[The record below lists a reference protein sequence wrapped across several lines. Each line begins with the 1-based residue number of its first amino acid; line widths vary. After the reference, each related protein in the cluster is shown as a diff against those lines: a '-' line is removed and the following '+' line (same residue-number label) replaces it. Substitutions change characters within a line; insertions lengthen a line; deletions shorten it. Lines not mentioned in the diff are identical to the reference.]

1 VVDSRQDELE
11 AATNLSAQL
20 PAFNYSLAI
29 APQAD
34 SSLTG
39 SSTGSLVLA
48 DDWLKK
54 PEAVVLVAFAFL
66 VIIWQ
71 AYLDLS
77 EAAGSEEFLSGKK
90 LAERLGVS
98 YSTVNRRKY
107 QEDFGTWSRKLDP
120 DSISW
125 AYNKGRFLPVYQ
137 LDLVSDAE

>member
-11 AATNLSAQL
+11 VETDLAAQL
-20 PAFNYSLAI
+20 PAFNSSLAI

-34 SSLTG
+34 SSSA
-39 SSTGSLVLA
+39 SSLALA

-71 AYLDLS
+71 AYLDLA
-77 EAAGSEEFLSGKK
+77 EAVGSEEFLSGKK

-107 QEDFGTWSRKLDP
+107 QEDFGTWSRQLDP
-120 DSISW
+120 DSIGW
-125 AYNKGRFLPVYQ
+125 AYSKGRFLPVYQ
-137 LDLVSDAE
+137 LD

>member
-11 AATNLSAQL
+11 AETNLSAQL
-20 PAFNYSLAI
+20 PAFNHSLAI

-34 SSLTG
+34 
-39 SSTGSLVLA
+39 GSLVLA
-48 DDWLKK
+48 EDWLKK

-66 VIIWQ
+66 IIIWQ

-120 DSISW
+120 DRIGW

-137 LDLVSDAE
+137 LDLASDAD